1 MRLRQDLSKV
11 APLECAFFSIR
22 LRLPSDPLESYQAW
36 TPLLRLNVVEGRPGA
51 WPLSASS
58 EMIELSFGPFASESY
73 RRATARENE
82 NDNDTAFLTAREQE
96 YCPHAPHRYL
106 VAARVAQSQRGWSGL
121 RRLYSR
127 CPNNSIEQPSMQELP
142 LPLCNA
148 TKSIHTYLI
157 DYPVAIVLMVAPFR
171 LNFGKNS
178 PVALWLS
185 AVTRAPALLPPAFV
199 DHTTGLVRIIRSWL
213 HLWVD
218 SALDAISVTAPSAVH
233 FGGPYVWYCW
243 VLAAAVLLTT
253 SVLSAIEVGTA
264 LVADL
269 DTRAIRCRSIGF

>member
-1 MRLRQDLSKV
+1 
-11 APLECAFFSIR
+11 
-22 LRLPSDPLESYQAW
+22 
-36 TPLLRLNVVEGRPGA
+36 
-51 WPLSASS
+51 
-58 EMIELSFGPFASESY
+58 
-73 RRATARENE
+73 
-82 NDNDTAFLTAREQE
+82 
-96 YCPHAPHRYL
+96 
-106 VAARVAQSQRGWSGL
+106 
-121 RRLYSR
+121 
-127 CPNNSIEQPSMQELP
+127 MQELP